1 MFLVLLFHK
10 ITKSLQD
17 NMNKKVIVTGITGQT
32 GSYMVDYLLK
42 NTDYDIYGAIRRLSV
57 DNHQNINHLK
67 NNPRFKLIEMDLCD
81 SESIEASI
89 REIKPDYYINFAANS
104 FVGTS
109 WKLPVNH
116 FQSNT
121 MAVLHQLEAIRKHVP
136 HCRYYNSGSS
146 EEFGDVSYSPQ
157 DERHPL
163 RPRSP
168 YGASKASSRH
178 IVKVWR
184 ESYNLYAIQGH
195 LFNHESPRRGHEFV
209 TRKITLAVANM
220 VKEIKAG
227 LPPTPLIL
235 GNLDTKR
242 DWSHAADFVRGI
254 WMMMNQE
261 LYRVELQPELY
272 REHEYDK
279 TVINSLQEYVLSSN
293 ETHTVREFLEA
304 CFKFAEIN
312 IDDVNPL
319 RLPPVDSDIAPQVNY
334 VFSDNK
340 EPAVLVSK
348 AFYRPAE
355 VNLLWGDSSLV
366 KKDLGWKPNYSF
378 NDLVAEMMMSDLL

>member
-1 MFLVLLFHK
+1 MNTTPKK
-10 ITKSLQD
+10 I
-17 NMNKKVIVTGITGQT
+17 IVTGCTGQT

-42 NTDYDIYGAIRRLSV
+42 NTDHDIYGAIRRLSV
-57 DNHQNINHLK
+57 ENHRNIDHIK
-67 NNPRFKLIEMDLCD
+67 KNPRFKLIEMDLCD
-81 SESIEASI
+81 SESIECSI

-121 MAVLHQLEAIRKHVP
+121 MAVLHQLEAIRKHAP

-146 EEFGDVSYSPQ
+146 EEFGDIIYTPQ
-157 DERHPL
+157 DENHPL

-184 ESYNLYAIQGH
+184 ESYNLYAIQGQ
-195 LFNHESPRRGHEFV
+195 LFNHESSRRGFEFV
-209 TRKITLAVANM
+209 TRKITLAVSNM
-220 VKEIKAG
+220 VKEGKSG
-227 LPPTPLIL
+227 LPITPLVL
-235 GNLDTKR
+235 GNLDAKR

-261 LYRVELQPELY
+261 KYNKNFPIIIGGLSEEQE
-272 REHEYDK
+272 REFVYVK
-279 TVINSLQEYVLSSN
+279 NIKEYVLASGES
-293 ETHTVREFLEA
+293 HTIREFVEA

-312 IDDVNPL
+312 IVDVNPQ
-319 RLPPVDSDIAPQVNY
+319 RVAPATDANGLQANY
-334 VFSDNK
+334 CFESSG
-340 EPAVLVSK
+340 EPAVLVSRE
-348 AFYRPAE
+348 FYRPADVE
-355 VNLLWGDSSLV
+355 TLLGNSSLIR
-366 KKDLGWKPNYSF
+366 KELGWKPNYSF